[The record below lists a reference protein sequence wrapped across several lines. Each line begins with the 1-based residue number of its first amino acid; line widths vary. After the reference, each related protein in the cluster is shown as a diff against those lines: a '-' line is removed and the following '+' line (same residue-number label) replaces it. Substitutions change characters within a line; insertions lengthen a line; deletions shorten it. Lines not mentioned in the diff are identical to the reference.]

1 MKTPKIVELLID
13 ETEDIFGIQAI
24 SLVANPAIERG
35 WVALNKDNFL
45 SLAKIDEEKRMLVG
59 VALVPEKEIPRY
71 DADSGE
77 TYLVFF
83 SKETIEKAQELFM
96 NGLKNNQATVEH
108 KEDVEGVSV
117 IETWI
122 KEDDNDKSH
131 LYGFSDVPIGSWF
144 VKMKIYNDEV
154 WQQVRENKLR
164 GFSIEGYFVDKAV
177 QMQKQDILDL
187 AEECIEC
194 EQKEVL
200 EEIKDVLMEAELKP
214 DLTLDGTPVYKD
226 IEKAELYGQLFF
238 DCIGSHAHDIDGYTY
253 YMGCKSHKE
262 LMRKRKKKVDY
273 KTAKYRKADN
283 NSLAKYDW
291 DQCIRDQMKEYG
303 NEETA
308 AKVCAA
314 IKNRTVKR

>member
-1 MKTPKIVELLID
+1 MKKPKLVELLID

-71 DADSGE
+71 SEEEGE
-77 TYLVFF
+77 YLVFF

-96 NGLKNNQATVEH
+96 NGLKNNKATVEH
-108 KEDVEGVSV
+108 KEDVSGVSV

-122 KEDDNDKSH
+122 KEDDTDKSN

-154 WQQVRENKLR
+154 WEQVKQNKLR

-177 QMQKQDILDL
+177 EMQKQDILDL
-187 AEECIEC
+187 AEECVEC

-200 EEIKDVLMEAELKP
+200 EEIKDVLLNAELKP
-214 DLTLDGTPVYKD
+214 DKTLDGTPVYKD
-226 IEKAELYGQLFF
+226 VEKAELYGELFF
-238 DCIGSHAHDIDGYTY
+238 DCIGSHAHEIDGETFF
-253 YMGCKSHKE
+253 MACKTHQE
-262 LMRKRKKKVDY
+262 LMRKRKKK
-273 KTAKYRKADN
+273 AKYKKKKYTSSDY
-283 NSLAKYDW
+283 LAKYDW
-291 DQCIRDQMKEYG
+291 DQCMRDQMAEYG

-314 IKNRTVKR
+314 IKNKTVKR

>member
-1 MKTPKIVELLID
+1 MKKPKLVELLID

-71 DADSGE
+71 SEEDGE
-77 TYLVFF
+77 YLVFF

-96 NGLKNNQATVEH
+96 NSLKNNKATLEH
-108 KEDVEGVSV
+108 KEDVSGVSV

-122 KEDDNDKSH
+122 KEDDTDKSN
-131 LYGFSDVPIGSWF
+131 LYGFQDVPIGSWF

-154 WQQVRENKLR
+154 WEQVKQNKLR

-177 QMQKQDILDL
+177 EMQKQDILDL
-187 AEECIEC
+187 AEECVEC

-200 EEIKDVLMEAELKP
+200 DEIKDVLLNAELKP
-214 DLTLDGTPVYKD
+214 DKTLDGTPVYKD
-226 IEKAELYGQLFF
+226 IEKAELYGELFF
-238 DCIGSHAHDIDGYTY
+238 DCIGSHAHEIDGETFF
-253 YMGCKSHKE
+253 MACKTHQE
-262 LMRKRKKKVDY
+262 LMRKRKKK
-273 KTAKYRKADN
+273 AKYKKKKYTSSDY
-283 NSLAKYDW
+283 LAKYDW
-291 DQCIRDQMKEYG
+291 DQCMRDQMAEYG

-314 IKNRTVKR
+314 IKNKTVKR